1 MKTATCIY
9 EPRGDHGLD
18 ENFQL
23 GERYAYEERRDAKL
37 RAYVRIYPDR
47 ERAPGYYAMC
57 GAKTFL
63 RYFKPE

>member
-18 ENFQL
+18 EGFQL
-23 GERYAYEERRDAKL
+23 GERYAYEERVDAKR

-47 ERAPGYYAMC
+47 ERSSTYYATC
-57 GAKTFL
+57 GAKIFL